1 MTNAGQ
7 SIPQTSSSFRR
18 VWPVLKWLLFALVI
32 VFVGRRAWLL
42 WRDGDV
48 GSVTIHWP
56 WLLAACGL
64 YGIGWL
70 PSVFYWHQLIHGF
83 GGTAAAGMSRMR
95 SSRGIWAN
103 TFRARHRCC

>member
-42 WRDGDV
+42 WRDGE
-48 GSVTIHWP
+48 
-56 WLLAACGL
+56 
-64 YGIGWL
+64 
-70 PSVFYWHQLIHGF
+70 
-83 GGTAAAGMSRMR
+83 
-95 SSRGIWAN
+95 
-103 TFRARHRCC
+103 ARHEGSELVELNG